1 MTAGVQEE
9 SWWPSLYTTW
19 LEFMLQLVASMRSYA
34 LERKSRVVGVEVG
47 SDVSGKILE
56 IIFFSLTNV
65 LLASGRLQTGESSKR
80 KMEYLSDSQNNI
92 KRGRWNLKDKQIQL
106 RLAKF
111 PGYFTKM
118 LMMKYCQLISAG
130 ERKQWW

>member
-1 MTAGVQEE
+1 MTAEVQKE
-9 SWWPSLYTTW
+9 SWWPSVYTTW
-19 LEFMLQLVASMRSYA
+19 LEFMLQLVASMRSRG

-47 SDVSGKILE
+47 SDVLGKIRGDF
-56 IIFFSLTNV
+56 FFSLTNV

-80 KMEYLSDSQNNI
+80 KMEYLPDSQNNI
-92 KRGRWNLKDKQIQL
+92 KRGTCNRKDKQIQL
-106 RLAKF
+106 RLAEF

-130 ERKQWW
+130 ERK

>member
-1 MTAGVQEE
+1 
-9 SWWPSLYTTW
+9 
-19 LEFMLQLVASMRSYA
+19 MLQLVASMRSYA

-92 KRGRWNLKDKQIQL
+92 KRGR
-106 RLAKF
+106 
-111 PGYFTKM
+111 
-118 LMMKYCQLISAG
+118 
-130 ERKQWW
+130 